1 MYRTLGIRRIGTLVS
16 GFTWAGLLAVV
27 SCYGE
32 SPAPTEVRSVDPQTR
47 PYINVCWPPG
57 PGCEDRLLTTN
68 EKNKVT
74 LMGMAIQTAYDPR
87 CEAIQSRIHQDNNQG
102 DTRYWENA
110 PSYYF
115 GDQHPE
121 IGITHLTASA
131 FANNAELMKTLIH
144 EAAHAIYF
152 VGDNSD
158 LAEIKKNEDL
168 AYELET
174 TCMGNPDF

>member
-1 MYRTLGIRRIGTLVS
+1 MYRTLGIRRIGTLVA

-32 SPAPTEVRSVDPQTR
+32 SSTPTEIRSVDPHIR
-47 PYINVCWPPG
+47 PYINLCWPPG
-57 PGCEDRLLTTN
+57 PNCEDRLLTTN

-87 CEAIQSRIHQDNNQG
+87 CEAVQSRILQDNNEEN
-102 DTRYWENA
+102 TRYWENA
-110 PSYYF
+110 PSNYS
-115 GDQHPE
+115 GDQHPDV
-121 IGITHLTASA
+121 GITHLTAGA
-131 FANNAELMKTLIH
+131 FANNATLMATLIH
-144 EAAHAIYF
+144 EAAHALYF

-158 LAEIKKNEDL
+158 PEIAWKNEDL
-168 AYELET
+168 AYELES